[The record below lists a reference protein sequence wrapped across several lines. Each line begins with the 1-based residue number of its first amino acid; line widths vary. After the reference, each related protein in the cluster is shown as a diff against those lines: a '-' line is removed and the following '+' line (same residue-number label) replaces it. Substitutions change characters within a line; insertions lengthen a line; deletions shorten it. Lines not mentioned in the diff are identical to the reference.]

1 MNVAALRHQIDRWLD
16 RLSPEHLALV
26 ASFIEFLSQKQR
38 QGVIISQ
45 NNLPEVFS
53 AEIQEMPP
61 ANSFSIPEPSEIDGE
76 GQSKAALLQ
85 DFRQAW
91 HEAMTGQT
99 ISVAQMWEGIENDW
113 LALNSSYSFTN
124 LQSQFTHSCKKYR
137 SIRNDIQPIIEQLTR
152 GERPGDRIAGVGYA
166 VFKLR
171 VRNSDTQKGKSG
183 GYRLI
188 YYVQTATGIILLTLY
203 TKSEQVDIAAE
214 DIQNIITEYE
224 QQQSEDRED
233 I

>member
-1 MNVAALRHQIDRWLD
+1 MTDLPLIQVIVSPTFNRNLRT
-16 RLSPEHLALV
+16 LA
-26 ASFIEFLSQKQR
+26 
-38 QGVIISQ
+38 
-45 NNLPEVFS
+45 
-53 AEIQEMPP
+53 
-61 ANSFSIPEPSEIDGE
+61 
-76 GQSKAALLQ
+76 
-85 DFRQAW
+85 
-91 HEAMTGQT
+91 
-99 ISVAQMWEGIENDW
+99 
-113 LALNSSYSFTN
+113 
-124 LQSQFTHSCKKYR
+124 KKYR

-152 GERPGDRIAGVGYA
+152 GELPGDRIAGVGYA

-188 YYVQTATGIILLTLY
+188 YYVQTAKGIILLTLY